1 MEWCSRLEIRHNSLE
16 KGIFVSICCDDE
28 SNKVNA
34 RATIKRIVLFVSYES
49 FLFCTAKLWKEDE
62 KALNEAW
69 KLSVKGEGIIEN
81 ENRVHKNS
89 LQFLLTKS
97 ETATNDCTE
106 SVIISSTSPCSQDI
120 S

>member
-81 ENRVHKNS
+81 REVIIVFFSIIYSKNNRVIR
-89 LQFLLTKS
+89 
-97 ETATNDCTE
+97 
-106 SVIISSTSPCSQDI
+106 II
-120 S
+120 